1 MTEKER
7 FLGLFEWEAETTTRV
22 LKAYPPDKLD
32 LRPHEKSRSA
42 KELMQTFI
50 AEGVAMIQ
58 ICDGAIDWTKV
69 VGPDLAT
76 AEELIV
82 AFEGMMTQVIDKI
95 KATPG
100 EDLEKPMDWIG
111 RQAPRLEALMS
122 MLFDQVHHR
131 GQMSVYIRLA
141 DGKVPSIYGPSAD
154 EPMEQLAQ

>member
-22 LKAYPPDKLD
+22 LKAYPSDKLD

-58 ICDGAIDWTKV
+58 ICEGAVDWTKV

-100 EDLEKPMDWIG
+100 EDLEKNMDWIG

>member
-7 FLGLFEWEAETTTRV
+7 FLGLFEWEAQTTAKV
-22 LKAYPPDKLD
+22 LKAFPADKID
-32 LRPHEKSRSA
+32 LKPHEKSRSA

-58 ICDGAIDWTKV
+58 ICEGAVDWSKV

-76 AEELIV
+76 ADELVV
-82 AFEGMMTQVIDKI
+82 AFEGMMTQVTDKI
-95 KATPG
+95 KATPDA
-100 EDLEKPMDWIG
+100 ELESNMEWIG
-111 RQAPRLEALMS
+111 RQAPRVEALMS

-131 GQMSVYIRLA
+131 GQLSVYIRLA

>member
-22 LKAYPPDKLD
+22 LKAYPADKLD

-58 ICDGAIDWTKV
+58 ICEGAVDWTKV

-141 DGKVPSIYGPSAD
+141 GGKVPSIYGPSAD
-154 EPMEQLAQ
+154 EPIEQLAQ